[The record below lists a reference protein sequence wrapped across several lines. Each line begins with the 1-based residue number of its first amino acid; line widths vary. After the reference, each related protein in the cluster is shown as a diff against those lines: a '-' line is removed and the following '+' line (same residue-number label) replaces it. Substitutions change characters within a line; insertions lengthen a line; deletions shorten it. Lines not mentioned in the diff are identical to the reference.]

1 MKCLL
6 ITPIQKKG
14 FVLGVSKF
22 AYSMKRMPPLGL
34 MYISTSLEQI
44 GCETDIVDLRHTYYT
59 DDALVKLIKEKKYNI
74 AGIYTDTSLKDTV
87 IDFIRLIK
95 NSTQL
100 PVMIGGPGTLH
111 PEEYLRSGA
120 DYVVFGEGEVTVKE
134 IIENI
139 QGKRDI
145 GNIKGIGFLRNGQM
159 TVNPKRELIENIDNL
174 PFPDYKK
181 IDISAYHDFFFIN
194 MRKPYATMMTSR
206 GCPFNCAYCTSHIIW
221 TRKVRQQSVERVMKE
236 IDFLIKEY
244 NVKLINFLDDIFGLK
259 KEWIYNFCNE
269 LIKRKYDLV
278 WYAILHPWS
287 FKGYRDDILKLMKQA
302 GCVGVTLGIQSVNST
317 VLKNVNRNP
326 DDLKGI
332 EEIIILCKKY
342 DIFIQTEMIFGLP
355 GDTRATVNESLAFAL
370 KTNPHYALFFE
381 YQNLEGSELFL
392 KYPDGNFTEI
402 PKDEIKQLVKK
413 ANRKFYLRLLK
424 IFELLI
430 YASKNRP
437 AWIFQVLKNFR
448 FVLNLIGL
456 RKGQ

>member
-34 MYISTSLEQI
+34 LYISASLEQV

-59 DDALVKLIKEKKYNI
+59 DDALVNLLKEKKYDVV
-74 AGIYTDTSLKDTV
+74 GLYTDTSLKDTV
-87 IDFIRLIK
+87 IDYIRLIK

-100 PVMIGGPGTLH
+100 PVMVGGPGTLH

-120 DYVVFGEGEVTVKE
+120 DYVVFGEGEITVKE
-134 IIENI
+134 IIENL

-145 GNIKGIGFLRNGQM
+145 GSIKGIGFLREGQM
-159 TVNPKRELIENIDNL
+159 TVNPKRELIENIDTL

-221 TRKVRQQSVERVMKE
+221 TRKVRQQSIERVMKE
-236 IDFLIKEY
+236 IDFLVKEY
-244 NVKLINFLDDIFGLK
+244 DIKLIDFLDDIFGLK
-259 KEWIYNFCNE
+259 KEWVYAFCNE
-269 LIKRKYDLV
+269 LIKRKYDLEWCV
-278 WYAILHPWS
+278 ILHPWS
-287 FKGYRDDILKLMKQA
+287 FKGYREDIFALMKKA
-302 GCVGVTLGIQSVNST
+302 GCVTVKLGIQSANPKI
-317 VLKNVNRNP
+317 LKNVNRNP
-326 DDLKGI
+326 DDLAGA
-332 EEIIILCKKY
+332 EEIIKLSKKHNM
-342 DIFIQTEMIFGLP
+342 FVVTEMIFGLP
-355 GDTRATVNESLAFAL
+355 EDTEATVNESLEFAFR
-370 KTNPHYALFFE
+370 TNPHYALFFE

-402 PKDEIKQLVKK
+402 PKDKVKLLVKK
-413 ANRKFYLRLLK
+413 ANKKFYLRLSK
-424 IFELLI
+424 MSELFI
-430 YASKNRP
+430 YALKNRP